1 MFHVKHIDLLSC
13 ENGRL
18 RSDYGR
24 DWSATSE
31 FTSVRKWVVI
41 MMEGR
46 LGRNPALAG
55 SGSAA
60 LEYDHLK

>member
-31 FTSVRKWVVI
+31 FTSVRK
-41 MMEGR
+41 MGCNHD
-46 LGRNPALAG
+46 GG
-55 SGSAA
+55 
-60 LEYDHLK
+60 